1 MQAIGTQIR
10 QKCQKSGLTQPE
22 LARKLGVRVETIQ
35 NWERGRTIPPVG
47 YLPGL
52 AGFLG
57 SSPLETA
64 CE

>member
-1 MQAIGTQIR
+1 LQAIGVKIR
-10 QKCQKSGLTQPE
+10 RKRQETGLSQPE

-35 NWERGRTIPPVG
+35 NWESGRTIPPVG

-52 AGFLG
+52 TGFLG
-57 SSPLETA
+57 FSPLETA

>member
-1 MQAIGTQIR
+1 VAQFR
-10 QKCQKSGLTQPE
+10 QKRQEPGLTKPG

-35 NWERGRTIPPVG
+35 NWESGRTIPPVG

-57 SSPLETA
+57 
-64 CE
+64 